1 MAHENSPSQK
11 ETIVFQ
17 PSIFTCELLVSGRV
31 PSGCFQKIG
40 IPQNGWFVM
49 ENPIKWMIWGENPL
63 FLETPIY
70 FQCFLSLLHPNRW
83 NLNGMSESSSLA
95 YLQRS
100 WMRPPEIALFF
111 GSSFLCFCLYKYCK
125 SKDRKEI
132 GFCCG
137 KSIYAFLSHFCFEV
151 WYCWWKKSCTT
162 WDV

>member
-1 MAHENSPSQK
+1 MAHEKSPSQK

-17 PSIFTCELLVSGRV
+17 PSIFTGELLVSGRV

-40 IPQNGWFVM
+40 IPQNGWQFVM
-49 ENPIKWMIWGENPL
+49 ENPIKWMIWAENPL

-111 GSSFLCFCLYKYCK
+111 GSSFFFETNTAKVK
-125 SKDRKEI
+125 IEKQSS
-132 GFCCG
+132 FVVG
-137 KSIYAFLSHFCFEV
+137 KIYMFFWLSLLFWGVILLHLR
-151 WYCWWKKSCTT
+151 
-162 WDV
+162 